1 MLIVPQTL
9 TYACFFYVQQ
19 NLLTSLKYDIFKYT
33 NKQKNK
39 KTEHKYNRVITENSV
54 RPMKTVS
61 LSGIFYW
68 GYLVFSTSAFFFSTT
83 F

>member
-39 KTEHKYNRVITENSV
+39 KTEHKYNRVITENL
-54 RPMKTVS
+54 PQC
-61 LSGIFYW
+61 
-68 GYLVFSTSAFFFSTT
+68 
-83 F
+83 